1 MPLQT
6 AFPLVDQLLAPYAPV
21 LGRDFI
27 GYRHHIHRV
36 LNHFLALRGSGAP
49 LPLAVQLAAPFHDL
63 GIWTD
68 GSFDYLGPSV
78 RLARASLTALG
89 LEPHAGEVEALITEH
104 HKLTRYRGPHA
115 ETVETY
121 RRADF
126 IDVSLGLLRFG
137 LPRAHLSAVRRAWP
151 DAGFHWR
158 LATLT
163 ARQFLRTPLRPL
175 PMVHW

>member
-6 AFPLVDQLLAPYAPV
+6 DFPLVDRLLAPYAET
-21 LGRDFI
+21 LGRDFT

-36 LNHFLALRGSGAP
+36 LNHFLALRGGAEP

-68 GSFDYLGPSV
+68 GTFDYLGPSV
-78 RLARASLTALG
+78 RLARASLLAQG
-89 LEPHAGEVEALITEH
+89 LEQHAGEVQALISEH
-104 HKLTRYRGPHA
+104 HKLTPYRGPHA
-115 ETVETY
+115 ATVETY
-121 RRADF
+121 RRADTV
-126 IDVSLGLLRFG
+126 DVSLGLQRFG
-137 LPRAHLSAVRRAWP
+137 LSRAHLRAVRQAWP

-158 LATLT
+158 LAALT
-163 ARQFLRTPLRPL
+163 GRQFLHTPLRPL